1 MESEKT
7 ERRKGVVIAVHRAIV
22 ETYAL
27 KEAGLPITMDYYS
40 LDPTKDYAKRVAE
53 GAQFK
58 YGEDGKMALVLE
70 SEELRQSILKCVTPQ
85 EHDDGAI
92 KKTETEEEEVEEE
105 EVEEEEV
112 EEEEVEEE
120 AVEEAPAEEAP
131 VEKGEAEFKRA
142 EATPLEAVKD
152 DDDTKGESEVF
163 ERPILD
169 EQPLDPA
176 ESLDVVAQVPASDTW
191 RNVSLEDAA
200 IKFAVSGPRSTL
212 HAYEIC

>member
-7 ERRKGVVIAVHRAIV
+7 ERRNGVAIAVHRALV

-58 YGEDGKMALVLE
+58 HDEDGKMALVLE
-70 SEELRQSILKCVTPQ
+70 SEELRQSILQCVTPQ
-85 EHDDGAI
+85 EHDGGAM
-92 KKTETEEEEVEEE
+92 KETEI
-105 EVEEEEV
+105 

-120 AVEEAPAEEAP
+120 AVEEEAVEEAA
-131 VEKGEAEFKRA
+131 VEKEEAESRGA
-142 EATPLEAVKD
+142 EATPPETVME
-152 DDDTKGESEVF
+152 DDDTKVESEGS
-163 ERPILD
+163 EQPILD
-169 EQPLDPA
+169 EEPLDPA
-176 ESLDVVAQVPASDTW
+176 KSLDVATQAPASDTW

-200 IKFAVSGPRSTL
+200 IKFAVSSP
-212 HAYEIC
+212 

>member
-7 ERRKGVVIAVHRAIV
+7 ARRNGVVIAVHRALV

-58 YGEDGKMALVLE
+58 HDEDGKMALVLE
-70 SEELRQSILKCVTPQ
+70 SEELRQSILQCVTPQ
-85 EHDDGAI
+85 EHDDGAMEE
-92 KKTETEEEEVEEE
+92 TETEEED
-105 EVEEEEV
+105 V

-120 AVEEAPAEEAP
+120 AVAEAAVEKEGVEEAAVEKEEA
-131 VEKGEAEFKRA
+131 ESRGA
-142 EATPLEAVKD
+142 EATPPEAVRE
-152 DDDTKGESEVF
+152 DDDTKVESEGS
-163 ERPILD
+163 EQPILD
-169 EQPLDPA
+169 EESLIPA
-176 ESLDVVAQVPASDTW
+176 KSLDVAAQAPASDTW

-200 IKFAVSGPRSTL
+200 IKFAVSGP
-212 HAYEIC
+212 